1 MLSPNIVK
9 ISLGFVDSSIIDGLF
24 PPLSCCAGLAAR
36 GWCAAHGATSA
47 LAEGSPVTER
57 G

>member
-9 ISLGFVDSSIIDGLF
+9 ISRYLVDSSSIDGLF
-24 PPLSCCAGLAAR
+24 PPLSCCAGLAAG